1 MFKIIE
7 LFNSK
12 QKKSFSILIALV
24 TTVSILEML
33 NLAIIIPIINSFL
46 GIENK
51 NDNNFLTWIS
61 KIIITIPFELSKF
74 FIKKNF
80 FKIFL
85 QFIKAIQSYILLKN

>member
-12 QKKSFSILIALV
+12 QKKSVSILIALI

-46 GIENK
+46 GIETNSE
-51 NDNNFLTWIS
+51 DNFSVLIS
-61 KIIITIPFELSKF
+61 KIIPINYFSKP
-74 FIKKNF
+74 IETYYC
-80 FKIFL
+80 FL
-85 QFIKAIQSYILLKN
+85 